1 MTRYPIPVQV
11 KFFCPDTE
19 DEVRFENGI
28 AYDDEI
34 ICACC
39 GAIFEIDDVIADA
52 EFCGIPEATAIQEY
66 GMWVNFSEYIGE
78 F

>member
-1 MTRYPIPVQV
+1 MKYFDSPRQV
-11 KFFCPDTE
+11 KFFCPDE
-19 DEVRFENGI
+19 EGEIKFENGI
-28 AYDDEI
+28 AYQDEI

-39 GAIFEIDDVIADA
+39 GGIFKIDDVIADA
-52 EFCGIPEATAIQEY
+52 GFEGIPEATAIQEY